1 VSVFEVAIGPDASAG
16 TFRVEV
22 VSSPDG
28 GLAAAVA
35 GLDVPGLLARRRELE
50 HAVLISG
57 MPLRTV
63 YPEEQQVRQVG
74 RALFE
79 TLLGTGEVA
88 GRYRA
93 AAAVAAERGEG
104 LRVVLRIGDPALS
117 ALPWEAMYDDAAGRY
132 VCRREPLVRNVGI
145 PAASPSLAVD
155 LPLRVLG
162 IVSAPRD
169 LPSLNV
175 PKEQQQLARALR
187 PLTDRGLA
195 GLTWAPSATWADLQD
210 QLQSGTWHV
219 VHFIGHGGFDAGLD
233 EGVIALEDEDGVKH
247 LVEAGRFIDLLGS
260 ARPMPRLVVL
270 NSCSGA
276 AGSAQD
282 LFAGTAAALVRGGAG
297 AVVAMQYEISD
308 PAATAFSRG
317 FYGAVARGRAVDE
330 AASSGRTAILGLSGR
345 TLEWVTPVLYLRGA
359 ESRLFEVQQTPG
371 VKQAPAVRQALE
383 VKEELEGEHPRK
395 TWRPPSPDA
404 REAPTYDTS
413 GSGLRPMLRARVVR
427 TIDAHLAGVH
437 SVSFSPDGG
446 LLASAGSDGAVRL
459 WDTATGT
466 EVASAVALGPR
477 VSRVAYSPLGDQ
489 IASCWSDGTVRLL
502 MPPTTQQLG
511 TRDEA
516 ANYDVQGRPLSRD
529 DIDVLRD
536 ELARLYGTEPRAGTF
551 LRAVGFPATSIP
563 DWRDP
568 RSFWADIFL
577 QIDSGVMP
585 NKAPYRRLV
594 GVALLTYSSNGR
606 LAAIRSSQPVQSA
619 APMRTRFACTHVGG
633 ALSVAFS
640 TDGGNLV
647 SAGHRGNV
655 CLHRRSKAPAE
666 ELLRPSYDTQALA
679 FSPDGSL
686 LATGQAGGHVGL
698 LTVDRPGRDQTAGRH
713 QAAVTDVAFNPDG
726 TLLAS
731 GSLDGTVR
739 LLQVA
744 RVQPAR
750 SLTSDFGRTYGVDFS
765 WDGALLAA
773 ATDRGVVIWDTASN
787 SVAHAF
793 SKPQAEARDVA
804 FAPGSYQLAA
814 AYASGDILLWE

>member
-16 TFRVEV
+16 KFRVEV
-22 VSSPDG
+22 VTSPDG
-28 GLAAAVA
+28 GLASAIAE
-35 GLDVPGLLARRRELE
+35 LDVPGLLAQRRELE
-50 HAVLISG
+50 HAVLVSG
-57 MPLRTV
+57 MPLRAV

-117 ALPWEAMYDDAAGRY
+117 ALPWEAMYDDATGRY
-132 VCRREPLVRNVGI
+132 VCRREPLVRNVGV
-145 PAASPSLAVD
+145 PAATPSLAVD

-162 IVSAPRD
+162 IVAAPRD
-169 LPSLNV
+169 LPSLDV
-175 PKEQQQLARALR
+175 PREQQQLARALR

-233 EGVIALEDEDGVKH
+233 EGVIALEDEEGMKH

-282 LFAGTAAALVRGGAG
+282 LFAGTAAALVRGGAS

-308 PAATAFSRG
+308 PAAVAFSRG
-317 FYGAVARGRAVDE
+317 FYGAVARGRAIDE

-359 ESRLFEVQQTPG
+359 ESRLFEVQQALEAQ
-371 VKQAPAVRQALE
+371 QAPE
-383 VKEELEGEHPRK
+383 VNKAAGGEQPHK
-395 TWRPPSPDA
+395 TFRLPSPQA
-404 REAPTYDTS
+404 REAPTYDSS
-413 GSGLRPMLRARVVR
+413 GSRLRPMLRARVVR

-459 WDTATGT
+459 WDAATGA
-466 EVASAVALGPR
+466 EVASAVTPGTR

-502 MPPTTQQLG
+502 MPPTT
-511 TRDEA
+511 
-516 ANYDVQGRPLSRD
+516 GR
-529 DIDVLRD
+529 
-536 ELARLYGTEPRAGTF
+536 
-551 LRAVGFPATSIP
+551 
-563 DWRDP
+563 
-568 RSFWADIFL
+568 
-577 QIDSGVMP
+577 
-585 NKAPYRRLV
+585 
-594 GVALLTYSSNGR
+594 
-606 LAAIRSSQPVQSA
+606 PVQSTA
-619 APMRTRFACTHVGG
+619 RMRTRFVCTHTGG

-655 CLHRRSKAPAE
+655 CLHRRSAAPAE
-666 ELLRPSYDTQALA
+666 ELLSPAYDTRALA

-686 LATGQAGGHVGL
+686 LATGQADGRVGL
-698 LTVDRPGRDQTAGRH
+698 LAVDRPGRTQTAGRH

-739 LLQVA
+739 LSRVA
-744 RVQPAR
+744 GDRTAKT
-750 SLTSDFGRTYGVDFS
+750 LASDFGRAYGVDFS

-773 ATDRGVVIWDTASN
+773 ATDRGVVIWDTASS

-804 FAPGSYQLAA
+804 FAPGTHQLAA
-814 AYASGDILLWE
+814 AYASGDILLWELGPCYWRLPGAIGLPSRSPMASRLSLALCLSAAGPWEKARSTLVVTWRTKAGVAPPMPCGWSP